1 MISGDK
7 NEMSYRWFP
16 VVFLADN
23 LLTSILFRAG
33 IRQQWPKVDLNLR
46 LSGDKAQNTY
56 AYRYVTAF
64 RRTNPRLFLQI
75 EQTIKSRLARS
86 YRPSIKGPACLNRSG
101 LVKT

>member
-56 AYRYVTAF
+56 AYRYATAF

-86 YRPSIKGPACLNRSG
+86 YRPSQ
-101 LVKT
+101 